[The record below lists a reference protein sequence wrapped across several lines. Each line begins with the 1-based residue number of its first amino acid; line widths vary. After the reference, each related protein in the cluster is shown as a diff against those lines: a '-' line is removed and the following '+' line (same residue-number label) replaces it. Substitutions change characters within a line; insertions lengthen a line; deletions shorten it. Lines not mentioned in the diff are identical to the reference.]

1 MDWRNHN
8 YYPGLVQAGRVV
20 AILAGAFLVSLL
32 LNRFIQ
38 GVWVYFVRSVR
49 GRDGRADLELEKQAT
64 TIAGILRKTATVL
77 VYSFAIVMALREVG
91 FDVAPLIAGAGVLG
105 LAVGFG
111 AQNLIRDVIA
121 GFFILVENQIRVND
135 VAVINDTPGKVEE
148 INLRTT
154 VLRDVEGVV
163 HIFPNGSITKLANR
177 TQEYSYYLFNLNISY
192 KDDTDMVLGL
202 LQDVAVEV
210 ASEEPYASAVME
222 GLEILGVDQLGET
235 SVNLKARIKTVPGK
249 QWEVGREINRRVRRK
264 FQEAGMDF
272 PVKGPRKIEL
282 LTNSWT
288 RDDMRLL
295 VLDILEE
302 EKQKNAN

>member
-249 QWEVGREINRRVRRK
+249 
-264 FQEAGMDF
+264 
-272 PVKGPRKIEL
+272 
-282 LTNSWT
+282 
-288 RDDMRLL
+288 
-295 VLDILEE
+295 
-302 EKQKNAN
+302 